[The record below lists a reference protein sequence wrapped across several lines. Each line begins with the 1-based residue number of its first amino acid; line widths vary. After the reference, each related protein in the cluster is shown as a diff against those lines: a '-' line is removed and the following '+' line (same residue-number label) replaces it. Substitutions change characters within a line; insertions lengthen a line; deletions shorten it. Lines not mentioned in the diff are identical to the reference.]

1 MANICGGKEHASMGE
16 RTSKRSSKKA
26 SKQAKERAR
35 ENDSKSCMNESTL
48 NVLKDNESWSFA
60 HLAHFAKDLFYEFN
74 SCMIKG
80 QIDQWT
86 NGPMDRQTK
95 LLEKMQDARIWYL
108 TSHHI

>member
-1 MANICGGKEHASMGE
+1 MVEKISFYFARWLTSAGEKSMKVWE
-16 RTSKRSSKKA
+16 SEQASKRA
-26 SKQAKERAR
+26 SKQAKERVR

-80 QIDQWT
+80 QIDQ
-86 NGPMDRQTK
+86 
-95 LLEKMQDARIWYL
+95 
-108 TSHHI
+108 

>member
-26 SKQAKERAR
+26 SKQAKERVR

-80 QIDQWT
+80 QIDQ
-86 NGPMDRQTK
+86 
-95 LLEKMQDARIWYL
+95 
-108 TSHHI
+108 